1 MYLSMNNKGLYDF
14 DYKNNSL
21 FVYYTN
27 PYEYDVSIEL
37 DNNVILDLDIDSKP
51 VAFEFLN
58 ASNLFKL
65 DKSYVK
71 NLVGISIQA
80 DISEETISLKVQL
93 IAIIHNKTQI
103 FDVNRVTANLNNI
116 PTVETEFVFV

>member
-1 MYLSMNNKGLYDF
+1 MNNKGLYDF

-21 FVYYTN
+21 FVYCSD
-27 PYEYDVSIEL
+27 PYEYEVSLEL
-37 DNNVILDLDIDSKP
+37 DNNVILDLDIASKP

-65 DKSYVK
+65 DKSYFK
-71 NLVGISIQA
+71 NLLGISIQA

-116 PTVETEFVFV
+116 PAVETELVTV